1 MLYLYTLAN
10 QPQMFNLITT
20 IIFEIILLLLAPL
33 AITIRYCTKNT
44 TYFDTKHDHNKKTI
58 LLVHGS
64 GFNQSEWIMG
74 YLWLRRKH
82 NIYAL
87 DNAGLISN
95 GDNESILDYVEKV
108 RNKIEK
114 IKYET
119 GTKKITLI
127 GHSMGGLIVSHYF
140 EFFSSID
147 NTDVEKVILIGSP
160 VDGSPVLN
168 IYKKYLALAQRF
180 IVLLQRYFV
189 LPQRCIVLAQ
199 RYFVLPQRY
208 IEMSEGSEFL
218 KKLKN
223 KIYLTDSNKYITFAT
238 TGDFFVPPNSAHL
251 CGRNNIT
258 FNYCGHYSIICNP
271 FLWYAISKI
280 L

>member
-1 MLYLYTLAN
+1 ML
-10 QPQMFNLITT
+10 NLIIT
-20 IIFEIILLLLAPL
+20 IVFETILLLLAPL
-33 AITIRYCTKNT
+33 AIVIRYYTKNT
-44 TYFDTKHDHNKKTI
+44 TYFDTKHDYNKKTV

-74 YLWLRRKH
+74 YLWLRRKY
-82 NIYAL
+82 NVYAL
-87 DNAGLISN
+87 DYAGLISN
-95 GDNESILDYVEKV
+95 GENESILDYVEKV

-160 VDGSPVLN
+160 VDGSPALN
-168 IYKKYLALAQRF
+168 IYKKYLALAQRYLVF
-180 IVLLQRYFV
+180 
-189 LPQRCIVLAQ
+189 AQ
-199 RYFVLPQRY
+199 KYFVLPQRY
-208 IEMSEGSEFL
+208 IEMSPESDFL

-223 KIYLTDSNKYITFAT
+223 KIYLTDPNKYITFAA

-251 CGRNNIT
+251 CGQNNIT
-258 FNYCGHYSIICNP
+258 FNYCGHYSIIANP